1 MPKVQMRTARTTKT
15 DPGEAADDLLN
26 QIGSFEPKLGVM
38 YASRERDHVA
48 LNRAIRERLPRGTPF
63 MGATSGGEIDNQGM
77 HFGSVVFTA
86 LGGDMEV
93 GIGLGTNLSEDG
105 AKAGLDAVT
114 AAAAQLGQRPED
126 LNPRTH
132 VGIVVDDGYRHKKEE
147 LLLGV
152 LEKNQALVL
161 IGGGASDSERDP
173 AKQSAL
179 VHVNDRVETDA
190 AAVVLIRTEA
200 PWRVM
205 RSHWYLPSGQLL
217 RITKVDD
224 THTRALEID
233 GKPAAQRYAEILGIE
248 VDDLTYGKPHG
259 FSSRPT
265 ALRVG
270 REYFIRAP
278 WMPLPDGS
286 ILFANLL
293 DEGTEYEVMKAGDPV
308 DMTRRFF
315 EEEVPRRVP
324 SPQGMLV
331 FHCGGRHWITEAS
344 GQLGALSDT
353 FHTKM
358 PIAGLNVMFEIYC
371 GFSINNTLTSL
382 AFGSDA

>member
-1 MPKVQMRTARTTKT
+1 MAKVAMRTARTTKT
-15 DPGEAADDLLN
+15 DPAEAAEDLLN
-26 QIGSFEPKLGVM
+26 QIGAFEPKLGIM
-38 YASRERDHVA
+38 YASRDRDHVA
-48 LNRAIRERLPRGTPF
+48 LNKALRERLPRGATF
-63 MGATSGGEIDNQGM
+63 MGASSGGEIDNQGM

-86 LGGDMEV
+86 IGGDIDV
-93 GIGLGTNLSEDG
+93 GIGLGTGLSKDG

-114 AAAAQLGQRPED
+114 EAAQKLGQRPED
-126 LNPRTH
+126 LNPRTN
-132 VGIVVDDGYRHKKEE
+132 VGIIVDDGYRYKKEE

-161 IGGGASDSERDP
+161 VGGGASDPERDP

-179 VHVNDRVETDA
+179 VHVDDRVETDA
-190 AAVVLIRTEA
+190 AVVVLLKTDS
-200 PWRVM
+200 PWRVL
-205 RSHWYLPSGQLL
+205 RSHWYLPSGQLVK
-217 RITKVDD
+217 ITKVDD

-233 GKPAAQRYAEILGIE
+233 GKPAAQRYAEVLGVGI
-248 VDDLTYGKPHG
+248 DDLAYGKPLG
-259 FSSRPT
+259 FSTRPT

-286 ILFANLL
+286 IMFANLL
-293 DEGTEYEVMKAGDPV
+293 DEGTEYEIMRAGDPV
-308 DMTRRFF
+308 EITRRFF

-331 FHCGGRHWITEAS
+331 FHCGGRYWITEAS
-344 GQLGALSDT
+344 GQLGALSET
-353 FHTKM
+353 FRTKM
-358 PIAGLNVMFEIYC
+358 PIAGLNVAFEIYC

-382 AFGSDA
+382 VFGSDA